1 MVDRL
6 NEVADNLKER
16 ERKLVASVRGGGKW
30 PFRPLAFEPDLCPRV
45 LLCS

>member
-6 NEVADNLKER
+6 NEVADKER

-30 PFRPLAFEPDLCPRV
+30 PFRPLAFERDLCPRV
-45 LLCS
+45 LFCS